1 MNQLVSVGTGKC
13 VSVAAPFEAD
23 GAPLVQQ
30 TCAVPQATNQL
41 FHIRPLP

>member
-1 MNQLVSVGTGKC
+1 MIRTLA
-13 VSVAAPFEAD
+13 VALA
-23 GAPLVQQ
+23 LVQQ